1 MNLNDV
7 QEKLK
12 EAMLSKNEGLVS
24 TLRMLI
30 SEIKNWQIDKQKELS
45 DEEFVQL
52 VRQQVKKRKESI
64 EAFIN
69 AGRKELAEKEEK
81 EAKILSDFL
90 PEELS
95 PEALEKSVAE
105 TIDQLKAT
113 SADFGK
119 VMAAVM
125 GKLKGQVDGT
135 AVAQMVKKLLK

>member
-12 EAMLSKNEGLVS
+12 QAMLSKNEGLVS

-69 AGRKELAEKEEK
+69 AGRKELADKEEQ

-95 PEALEKSVAE
+95 PEALEKIVAE
-105 TIDQLKAT
+105 TIDHLKAT

-119 VMAAVM
+119 VMGTVM